1 MFTHKKH
8 MRTYEEATELA
19 QVCAR
24 NAHLAMS
31 KEAARELWHMALE
44 YLTEAAKF
52 NRGGKPDIG
61 DPPRLLQE

>member
-1 MFTHKKH
+1 
-8 MRTYEEATELA
+8 MRTYEEAMELA

-44 YLTEAAKF
+44 YLAEAAKL
-52 NRGGKPDIG
+52 NRGEKLDIG
-61 DPPRLLQE
+61 DTPRLLRE